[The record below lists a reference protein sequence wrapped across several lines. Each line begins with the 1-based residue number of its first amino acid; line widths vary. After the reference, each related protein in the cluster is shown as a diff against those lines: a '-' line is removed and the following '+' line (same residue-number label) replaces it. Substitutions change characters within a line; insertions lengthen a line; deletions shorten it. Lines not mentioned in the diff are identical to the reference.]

1 MKIQK
6 DKIASLLK
14 EYSFIIAAY
23 QFGSTVHNKEG
34 PLSDLDIA
42 LLLDEERIPS
52 KREILTMELLLS
64 YKLEKLFHISAVDVI
79 TLNHQKLIFQHTV
92 LRTGLL
98 IYETEP
104 RLRIQF
110 AYKVIRSYL
119 DFQPTLRF
127 SQRFRMEG
135 LLRRCGIR

>member
-1 MKIQK
+1 M
-6 DKIASLLK
+6 
-14 EYSFIIAAY
+14 
-23 QFGSTVHNKEG
+23 
-34 PLSDLDIA
+34 DIA